1 MLTKTPTESLEKKTP
16 STILPIRRVAQS
28 FPPFFKILLPPKY
41 FSEKI
46 SRFKHTNEGDFSN
59 VRKRPSTLS
68 TDQIRTNISIKSSP
82 KLSKT
87 TNFIENKRYSH
98 LKQREI
104 SAENSERQ
112 IFSPNQDQ
120 SIESLEQNN
129 KQFYTDKLT
138 KNQNNSSSNISGNK
152 LGIPFNLSPSS
163 SEHEALYDRISGKL
177 APIPGQNENKLLED
191 IKPTGLQKNQST
203 FTNMSFIAPKQF
215 TNKENSQTAG
225 EFLSKFNTYRN
236 INNSDD
242 GQSAQ
247 YFHLFLAEGPANWY
261 RTLDDEVTQ
270 DYNSLKQLFLGT
282 FD

>member
-1 MLTKTPTESLEKKTP
+1 MIKIFFFFTLAPIPRKKRKQQNSSIKSRLRSASKQFIRESHKKSDSISPNLLTKTPTESLEKKTP

-87 TNFIENKRYSH
+87 TNFTENKCYSH

-104 SAENSERQ
+104 SAENLERQ
-112 IFSPNQDQ
+112 IFSPNQDR
-120 SIESLEQNN
+120 SIESSEENN

-152 LGIPFNLSPSS
+152 LGIPFNLSP
-163 SEHEALYDRISGKL
+163 I
-177 APIPGQNENKLLED
+177 
-191 IKPTGLQKNQST
+191 
-203 FTNMSFIAPKQF
+203 
-215 TNKENSQTAG
+215 
-225 EFLSKFNTYRN
+225 
-236 INNSDD
+236 
-242 GQSAQ
+242 
-247 YFHLFLAEGPANWY
+247 
-261 RTLDDEVTQ
+261 V
-270 DYNSLKQLFLGT
+270 
-282 FD
+282 